1 MRFGGGTA
9 HRTPQFEARMQ
20 IFSSGFLIL
29 KVYRAVYFNCRSFLW
44 SRVSR
49 RVGPETLR
57 QNCVK
62 IVEDPEVTTYFN
74 LKLSILQSDEYAE
87 INISHEVTLIGR
99 QYTNNIIERVSS
111 HSTWAALEGDT
122 LSGDDADSG
131 FLPFLRVSLSDF
143 HQSNATDHHYLPA
156 LSGFRK
162 VQRSNRPNYCQL
174 GHSEKVKK
182 AATL

>member
-44 SRVSR
+44 SRVFG
-49 RVGPETLR
+49 RVGPETLV

-74 LKLSILQSDEYAE
+74 LKLIIL
-87 INISHEVTLIGR
+87 
-99 QYTNNIIERVSS
+99 
-111 HSTWAALEGDT
+111 
-122 LSGDDADSG
+122 
-131 FLPFLRVSLSDF
+131 
-143 HQSNATDHHYLPA
+143 
-156 LSGFRK
+156 
-162 VQRSNRPNYCQL
+162 
-174 GHSEKVKK
+174 
-182 AATL
+182 